1 MRRTLED
8 LQNFGVQ
15 IVANENF
22 VRLEYADDIVV
33 ETTLPWL
40 SNKPQMYGSEASVL
54 DTDVMLSMMMAEG
67 FENGYEG
74 FGCCWTLRGTSYS
87 SSSSLPTHRRYRRQH
102 DINIQQLS
110 RISCFATRY
119 CFHIVHTAVCVIF
132 RSVLAFGMADNE
144 GNSVIGAVR
153 FLGELHHAME
163 KIIRARE
170 LDLELEQ
177 SFVRLQSYLV
187 MVLLPLFSQNDRSVQ
202 EPVITGLHDPSE
214 FKDKDILI
222 VEDLIDTGRSMRALL
237 ARLDDLSPRRVKI
250 SSLLVK
256 RIPTGI
262 QVRPDFVG
270 FEIPNEF
277 VVGYALDYNEHFRD
291 LPHICVIN
299 QHGREKYYVRRQ

>member
-1 MRRTLED
+1 MT
-8 LQNFGVQ
+8 G
-15 IVANENF
+15 
-22 VRLEYADDIVV
+22 
-33 ETTLPWL
+33 
-40 SNKPQMYGSEASVL
+40 
-54 DTDVMLSMMMAEG
+54 
-67 FENGYEG
+67 
-74 FGCCWTLRGTSYS
+74 
-87 SSSSLPTHRRYRRQH
+87 
-102 DINIQQLS
+102 
-110 RISCFATRY
+110 
-119 CFHIVHTAVCVIF
+119 
-132 RSVLAFGMADNE
+132 NE
-144 GNSVIGAVR
+144 GNSVIISDSYPHLPLDLFCMPRTYENTLSHIMIPEGMVKDRVKKMALEIVKFYERSGSGQPLTLLCVLKGAVR

-177 SFVRLQSYLV
+177 SFVRLQSYL
-187 MVLLPLFSQNDRSVQ
+187 NDRSVQ

-256 RIPTGI
+256 RIPSGI

-291 LPHICVIN
+291 LPAEVAGGEFHADRV
-299 QHGREKYYVRRQ
+299 